1 MQQTSSTPVEANP
14 RAAHSSTNGVNGPPE
29 SEQYTPEVQLALSL
43 QYPRGSRSGCSNWC
57 SCACHIRRSRSV
69 LNTLFVGYSGLPF
82 FTASCNQKACRRR
95 SRSSMRFTFYFPSWF
110 LTRAVLANAAYSP
123 NSGPEFLLRVP
134 KIIPP
139 RSDIFHF
146 AETGNRQGIQ
156 DLFERGLASVHDI
169 DMSGS
174 TILYFAL
181 NTSQY
186 SVCKLLLEEGAD
198 PETEGPQDRKPVD
211 IVWDT
216 ILAKYETGE
225 RASHIASLFRN
236 DDHIESRGF
245 SLLQKCVLEI
255 LPLNLEQILTAS
267 TAGIDDIDADG
278 RTSLIWAAI
287 RGDEK
292 NLDLLLKFGADP
304 SVSDKLRK
312 APLHHAR
319 NAACTRLLLSARN
332 NLGQRDAYGRTAL
345 HAACRRQGDRGR
357 ALELLQAGA
366 EVNAVDN
373 WNRTPLSYLAQYDGA
388 ETARLLLEERGAEV
402 DVDIAD
408 VDGYTPVLT
417 AVEANSHQILA
428 VLLDRISDQ
437 SLLRRTRSNA
447 NLLHVAIRSA
457 DKDTLLTLAN
467 HPLLDVFNG
476 LDLSHTD
483 TDNRT
488 VFDVREQRTSIEA
501 ALESAVNTLISRV
514 QSRPPTSS
522 NLVA

>member
-1 MQQTSSTPVEANP
+1 M
-14 RAAHSSTNGVNGPPE
+14 
-29 SEQYTPEVQLALSL
+29 
-43 QYPRGSRSGCSNWC
+43 
-57 SCACHIRRSRSV
+57 
-69 LNTLFVGYSGLPF
+69 
-82 FTASCNQKACRRR
+82 
-95 SRSSMRFTFYFPSWF
+95 
-110 LTRAVLANAAYSP
+110 
-123 NSGPEFLLRVP
+123 
-134 KIIPP
+134 
-139 RSDIFHF
+139 
-146 AETGNRQGIQ
+146 
-156 DLFERGLASVHDI
+156 
-169 DMSGS
+169 
-174 TILYFAL
+174 
-181 NTSQY
+181 
-186 SVCKLLLEEGAD
+186 
-198 PETEGPQDRKPVD
+198 
-211 IVWDT
+211 
-216 ILAKYETGE
+216 
-225 RASHIASLFRN
+225 
-236 DDHIESRGF
+236 
-245 SLLQKCVLEI
+245 
-255 LPLNLEQILTAS
+255 
-267 TAGIDDIDADG
+267 
-278 RTSLIWAAI
+278 
-287 RGDEK
+287 
-292 NLDLLLKFGADP
+292 
-304 SVSDKLRK
+304 
-312 APLHHAR
+312 
-319 NAACTRLLLSARN
+319 
-332 NLGQRDAYGRTAL
+332 GQRDAYGRTAL
-345 HAACRRQGDRGR
+345 RAACRRQGDRGR

-488 VFDVREQRTSIEA
+488 VFDVREQRTSMEA